1 MSTRQTILDL
11 NGPVLGFTS
20 HPVSATVTG
29 INSAQFSGFATAT
42 FPVQTPANPSGNT
55 GSISYQWYNSKYGAL
70 SDGTLEF
77 SDTGRIDP
85 SQSATLTGTG
95 TTILVIENA
104 VSDDL
109 NQTGFYLTADYI
121 PSAYVQPSTSPVTVG
136 TARSTP
142 NAVNDNLTSNSAIL
156 TVNPTLSITQQPQE

>member
-1 MSTRQTILDL
+1 MSIRQTILDL

-20 HPVSATVTG
+20 HPVSTTVTG

-70 SDGTLEF
+70 SDGTLQE
-77 SDTGRIDP
+77 
-85 SQSATLTGTG
+85 ATLTGTG

-104 VSDDL
+104 VSNELD
-109 NQTGFYLTADYI
+109 QTEFYLTVDYI

-142 NAVNDNLTSNSAIL
+142 NAVNDNLTSNSGIL

>member
-1 MSTRQTILDL
+1 MSIRQTILDL

-20 HPVSATVTG
+20 HPVSTTVTG

-42 FPVQTPANPSGNT
+42 FPVQTPTNPSGNT

-70 SDGTLEF
+70 SDGTF
-77 SDTGRIDP
+77 SDNGRIDI
-85 SQSATLTGTG
+85 SQAAIFTGTG
-95 TTILVIENA
+95 TTTLVIENA
-104 VSDDL
+104 VSDEL

-142 NAVNDNLTSNSAIL
+142 NAVNDNLASNSAIL
-156 TVNPTLSITQQPQE
+156 TVNPTLSITQQPKE

>member
-1 MSTRQTILDL
+1 MSIRQTILDL

-20 HPVSATVTG
+20 HPVSTTVTG

-42 FPVQTPANPSGNT
+42 FPVQIPANPSGNT

-70 SDGTLEF
+70 SDGTLQE
-77 SDTGRIDP
+77 
-85 SQSATLTGTG
+85 ATLTGTG

-104 VSDDL
+104 VSNELD
-109 NQTGFYLTADYI
+109 QTEFYLTVDYI

-142 NAVNDNLTSNSAIL
+142 NAVNDNLTSNSGIL

>member
-1 MSTRQTILDL
+1 MSIRQTILDL

-70 SDGTLEF
+70 SDGTLQE
-77 SDTGRIDP
+77 
-85 SQSATLTGTG
+85 ATLTGTG

-104 VSDDL
+104 VSNELD
-109 NQTGFYLTADYI
+109 QTEFYLTADYI

-142 NAVNDNLTSNSAIL
+142 NAVNDNLTSNSGIL

>member
-1 MSTRQTILDL
+1 MSIRQTILDL

-20 HPVSATVTG
+20 HPVSTTVTG

-70 SDGTLEF
+70 SDGTLQE
-77 SDTGRIDP
+77 
-85 SQSATLTGTG
+85 ATLTGTG

-104 VSDDL
+104 VSNELD
-109 NQTGFYLTADYI
+109 QTEFYLTADYI

>member
-1 MSTRQTILDL
+1 MSIRQTILDL

-20 HPVSATVTG
+20 HPVSTTVTG

-70 SDGTLEF
+70 SDGTLQE
-77 SDTGRIDP
+77 
-85 SQSATLTGTG
+85 ATLTGTG

-104 VSDDL
+104 VSNELD
-109 NQTGFYLTADYI
+109 QTEFYLTADYI

-142 NAVNDNLTSNSAIL
+142 NAVNDNLTSNSGIL